1 MKNDNKNR
9 DKILDLIKKNYKRKY
24 IYKNFNNILLKKDD
38 ICRILNFILYLAIN

>member
-38 ICRILNFILYLAIN
+38 IVEYSTLSYI